1 MNDRIK
7 VERQS
12 HSSLPFSAPSR
23 NGGTTIHTTRLTD
36 ARGNTF
42 TGTGWT
48 QDEADH
54 AAGEK
59 MQRIEKD

>member
-12 HSSLPFSAPSR
+12 HSSLPFSAPGK

-36 ARGNTF
+36 AKGNTF

-48 QDEADH
+48 QDEADRV
-54 AAGEK
+54 AREK
-59 MQRIEKD
+59 LHRTEKD

>member
-1 MNDRIK
+1 MKDAVK
-7 VERQS
+7 VERNS
-12 HSSLPFSAPSR
+12 RSSLPFPAP
-23 NGGTTIHTTRLTD
+23 GIGYGTTIHTTRLTD
-36 ARGNTF
+36 PAGNTF

-59 MQRIEKD
+59 MQRTEKD